1 MYLPNK
7 VIKALSI
14 IIQTFRKIGYCSDE
28 FRDPIIRHLI
38 RVYYAILFSLDL
50 KIHNFLRFIEFK
62 TL

>member
-28 FRDPIIRHLI
+28 FRDPIRL
-38 RVYYAILFSLDL
+38 APNKDLQLF
-50 KIHNFLRFIEFK
+50 K
-62 TL
+62 